1 MSDAEDYRI
10 EIADLDRH
18 TAEALRIEI
27 ERFARSE
34 GIALTATVKRTPAA
48 PSSA

>member
-1 MSDAEDYRI
+1 MSDADEYRI

-18 TAEALRIEI
+18 TAEALRLEL

-34 GIALTATVKRTPAA
+34 GIPLTATVTRKPPTQR
-48 PSSA
+48 SA